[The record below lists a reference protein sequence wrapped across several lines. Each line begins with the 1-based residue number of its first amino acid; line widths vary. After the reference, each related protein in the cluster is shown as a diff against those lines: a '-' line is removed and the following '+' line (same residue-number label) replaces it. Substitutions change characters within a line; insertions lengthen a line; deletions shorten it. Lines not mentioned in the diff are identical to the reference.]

1 MQLALTTALLAPVLL
16 WQGHRVRRTALELP
30 EAAGPREGIQ
40 GEGAPVRLLV
50 LGDSAAAG
58 VGVNTQD
65 EAITGRLA
73 DALAAQQRQVQ
84 WQLVAR
90 SGDRLL
96 HLIKALERVPA
107 QPQDLIV
114 ISVGI
119 NNVLKGTPPER
130 WRQGLEELMKAIDE
144 RHTPQRVALCGIP
157 RIQDF
162 PLLPHPLAWVLG
174 VRAQR
179 LNRVTQQV
187 LASRGANRSA
197 WRYIDMALPLSPE
210 HLAHDG
216 FHPNALSCR
225 LWCER
230 ILAGV

>member
-1 MQLALTTALLAPVLL
+1 MPLALTTALLAPVLL
-16 WQGHRVRRTALELP
+16 WQGRRVRRTALELP
-30 EAAGPREGIQ
+30 EAAGPREGIK
-40 GEGAPVRLLV
+40 GEGPSMRLLV

-58 VGVNTQD
+58 VGVRAQD
-65 EAITGRLA
+65 EAITGRLV
-73 DALAAQQRQVQ
+73 DALAAQQRQVR
-84 WQLVAR
+84 WRLVAR
-90 SGDRLL
+90 SGDRLS
-96 HLIKALERVPA
+96 HLLKSVQTAPS

-130 WRQGLEELMKAIDE
+130 WRQGLQALMKAVDE

-157 RIQDF
+157 RLQDF

-174 VRAQR
+174 ERAQR
-179 LNRVTQQV
+179 LNRVTQDV
-187 LASRGANRSA
+187 LASRSASLPA

-230 ILAGV
+230 ILEGV

>member
-1 MQLALTTALLAPVLL
+1 MQLVLTTALLAPVLL
-16 WQGHRVRRTALELP
+16 WQGRRVRRTALELP
-30 EAAGPREGIQ
+30 EAAGPREGIK
-40 GEGAPVRLLV
+40 GAGPSMRLLV

-58 VGVNTQD
+58 VGVQTQE
-65 EAITGRLA
+65 EAITGRLVE
-73 DALAAQQRQVQ
+73 ALVAQQRQVQ
-84 WQLVAR
+84 WKVLAR
-90 SGDRLL
+90 SGDRLS
-96 HLIKALERVPA
+96 HLLKALQTAPS

-130 WRQGLEELMKAIDE
+130 WRQGLEELMKTIDE

-174 VRAQR
+174 ARAQR
-179 LNRVTQQV
+179 LNRVTQEV
-187 LASRGANRSA
+187 LASRSADRPA

-230 ILAGV
+230 ILEGV